1 MPAAMIYTLPQ
12 LMQCY
17 LNERCSLLRIFASRT
32 GSRDTAEDLVQD
44 IAVRLIALT
53 TAELQRIEQPIAFLY
68 QIGRNLWLDR
78 LRGETR
84 AARRE
89 KAWQETSTDR
99 LHGESVSATPDPE
112 AELAVRQKAKR
123 LEAQLAAMPPK
134 RREAFRL
141 HRMEGLSQS
150 QVAARTG
157 QSRSAVEKH
166 VSGATAAMR
175 LAFAAE

>member
-1 MPAAMIYTLPQ
+1 MMYSMSQ
-12 LMQCY
+12 MMQHY
-17 LNERCSLLRIFASRT
+17 LNERRALLRTFASRT
-32 GSRDTAEDLVQD
+32 GSRDKAEDLVQD
-44 IAVRLIALT
+44 IAVRLVALT
-53 TAELQRIEQPIAFLY
+53 TAELQRIEQPIAYLY

-78 LRGETR
+78 RRGESR

-89 KAWQETSTDR
+89 KAWQDTCTDR
-99 LHGESVSATPDPE
+99 LYGESVCAIPDPE
-112 AELAVRQKAKR
+112 ATLATRQKAAR
-123 LEAQLAAMPPK
+123 LEAQLATMPPK

-141 HRMEGLSQS
+141 HRLHGLSQAE
-150 QVAARTG
+150 VAARTG

>member
-1 MPAAMIYTLPQ
+1 MPAAMIYTLPR

-17 LNERCSLLRIFASRT
+17 LNERCSLLRTIASST
-32 GSRDTAEDLVQD
+32 GSRDTAEDLGQD

-175 LAFAAE
+175 LALAAE